1 MLVVFE
7 EMLRLRLSSAA
18 LCVASKSIMLN
29 RGAGNLSKLQGYQH
43 RRFSSS
49 ATSSTLTFRIHRYD
63 PEKGGR
69 PRMQEYS
76 LDTSTCGPMVL
87 DALIAIKDKQDPTL
101 TFRRSCREGIC
112 GSCAM
117 NIDGINGL
125 ACLTPIKKTH
135 RSTHLSPKIPGGT
148 LGAAVGAV
156 EKSME
161 AQDHKRG
168 PSTEEY
174 HDHFKGDDDTA
185 PVEVLPLPYS
195 MVLRDLVP
203 DLTNFYNQYKS
214 IQPWLQRK
222 TKPKEGTEILQ
233 SIEDREKLDG
243 LYECILCACC
253 STSCPSYW
261 WNPQSYLGP
270 AVLLQAFRWISDS
283 RDEFTRERLA
293 QINDTMKLYR
303 CHGIMNC
310 SIVCPKGLDP
320 ARAIRKMKEKIGQ
333 EFGTDFV
340 SLKAQAA
347 RERSAEL
354 AKELKT
360 GM

>member
-1 MLVVFE
+1 MTFIRPATDVPKFLG
-7 EMLRLRLSSAA
+7 R
-18 LCVASKSIMLN
+18 
-29 RGAGNLSKLQGYQH
+29 QH
-43 RRFSSS
+43 RAFSSDVG
-49 ATSSTLTFRIHRYD
+49 SSTLTFRVHRYD

-69 PRMQEYS
+69 PYMQEYR

-87 DALIAIKDKQDPTL
+87 DALVAIKDKQDPTL

-117 NIDGINGL
+117 NVDGVNCL
-125 ACLTPIKKTH
+125 ACLTPIKKTQ
-135 RSTHLSPKIPGGT
+135 RSTHTNPKIPGGT
-148 LGAAVGAV
+148 LGAALGNV
-156 EKSME
+156 EKSIE
-161 AQDHKRG
+161 DNDHRRG
-168 PSTEEY
+168 ASTEEY
-174 HDHFKGDDDTA
+174 HDHFEKDDDAA
-185 PVEVLPLPYS
+185 PVDVLPLPYS

-203 DLTNFYNQYKS
+203 DLTNFYTQYKS

-222 TKPKEGTEILQ
+222 TKPTEGTEILQ

-310 SIVCPKGLDP
+310 TIACPKGLNP
-320 ARAIRKMKEKIGQ
+320 AGAIRKMKEKIEK

-347 RERSAEL
+347 RERSKEL

-360 GM
+360 GFEL

>member
-1 MLVVFE
+1 ML
-7 EMLRLRLSSAA
+7 SP
-18 LCVASKSIMLN
+18 
-29 RGAGNLSKLQGYQH
+29 
-43 RRFSSS
+43 
-49 ATSSTLTFRIHRYD
+49 ATSLAARCPRVWGRPLAVRPKLLAAQQRAFGGPVSKGVVTFRIHRYD
-63 PEKGGR
+63 PEKKER

-76 LDTSTCGPMVL
+76 LDTSICGPMVL
-87 DALIAIKDKQDPTL
+87 DALIAIKDKQDATL

-117 NIDGINGL
+117 NIDGLNCL
-125 ACLTPIKKTH
+125 ACLTPIRKTQRATH
-135 RSTHLSPKIPGGT
+135 RSSKIEGGT
-148 LGAAVGAV
+148 LGAAIGAV
-156 EKSME
+156 EKSLE
-161 AQDHKRG
+161 AQDKMRG
-168 PSTEEY
+168 PSTMEY
-174 HDHFKGDDDTA
+174 HDHFEADDDDA
-185 PVEVLPLPYS
+185 PVDILPLPYS
-195 MVLRDLVP
+195 MVLKDLVP
-203 DLTNFYNQYKS
+203 DLTNFYTQYQS

-222 TKPKEGTEILQ
+222 TQPVEGTEILQ

-310 SIVCPKGLDP
+310 SIACPKGLDP
-320 ARAIRKMKEKIGQ
+320 AGAIRKMKAQVEK
-333 EFGTDFV
+333 EFDTDFV
-340 SLKAQAA
+340 RLKAQAA
-347 RERSAEL
+347 RARSAEL
-354 AKELKT
+354 SKEHNAGL
-360 GM
+360 